1 MAADDE
7 AKQLGFRFQ
16 TFTAGRLIERDSRQ
30 LFQTGRRDEPALV
43 CPGRSAAGLQEMLR
57 LPELARAGFAEFI
70 ECADANHRF
79 EFLARRRNAME
90 EVGHRREGPAL
101 ACREQRIRRARRE
114 PFDAR

>member
-1 MAADDE
+1 ALLDDKPAGGDGLADEFTEPIHGAIAAPGHLIEQFEGMATDGE
-7 AKQLGFRFQ
+7 TEQVRFRFQ

-70 ECADANHRF
+70 ECADAN
-79 EFLARRRNAME
+79 
-90 EVGHRREGPAL
+90 
-101 ACREQRIRRARRE
+101 
-114 PFDAR
+114 